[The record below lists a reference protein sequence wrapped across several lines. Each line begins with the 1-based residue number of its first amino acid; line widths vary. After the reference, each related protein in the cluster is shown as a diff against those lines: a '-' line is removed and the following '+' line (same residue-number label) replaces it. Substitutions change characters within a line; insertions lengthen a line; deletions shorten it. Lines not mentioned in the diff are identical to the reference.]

1 MKFDLIVIG
10 AGPGG
15 LMAAIQCAAAGL
27 KVMVLEKNDQP
38 GKKLL
43 ATGGGQCNLTHDMPL
58 DNFSE
63 KYHEKSR
70 YVRKV
75 LYRFPPEAL
84 RAYFE
89 SLGVALEVTAQGKVF
104 PRSKKASEVLEALLK
119 ALKTH
124 HGVLAGKAAV
134 EKVVRTKEGFAVTT
148 ASETYE
154 CRTVLIATGGKSYP
168 SLGSSGD
175 GYVLAQSL
183 GHTIETIRPSLAPV
197 KAVETT
203 LGDLAGIA
211 IPDAWI
217 SLWRKNKKV
226 KEYQGDLLFTHEGL
240 SGPVIL
246 NNSRDFLPKDVIKL
260 NFARFTD
267 EESFT
272 KGLMAHI
279 NAYGKYTIRKTLD
292 YYDVP
297 RRVMDKILEVAGI
310 PLEIKCAEL
319 TKAHRTA
326 LVKALTGL
334 PVNLKEIGGYEDAM
348 VTAGGVSTV
357 EVTPGTMES
366 RIVPGLFFAGEV
378 LDVDGITGGFNL
390 QFAFSSGYGAALGII
405 KKIQE

>member
-1 MKFDLIVIG
+1 MKFDLIVVG

-15 LMAAIQCAAAGL
+15 LLAAIESAAAGL

-43 ATGGGQCNLTHDMPL
+43 ATGGGQCNLTHDLPL
-58 DNFSE
+58 DSFAEN
-63 KYHEKSR
+63 YYEKSR

-75 LYRFPPEAL
+75 LYHFPPDAL

-89 SLGVALEVTAQGKVF
+89 SLGVALEVTPQGKVF

-119 ALKTH
+119 ALKSH
-124 HGVLAGKAAV
+124 QGVLAGKAAV
-134 EKVVRTKEGFAVTT
+134 EKIQRTKTGFTVIT

-154 CRTVLIATGGKSYP
+154 CRAVLLATGGKSYP

-175 GYVLAQSL
+175 GYTLAHSL
-183 GHTIETIRPSLAPV
+183 GHTIEPVRPALAPV
-197 KAVETT
+197 KTVET
-203 LGDLAGIA
+203 LLSDLAGIS
-211 IPDAWI
+211 IHEAWI

-246 NNSRDFLPKDVIKL
+246 NNSRDFMPKDIIRL

-272 KGLMAHI
+272 KGLMAHL

-297 RRVMDKILEVAGI
+297 RRAMDKILEVAGI
-310 PLEIKCAEL
+310 PLEMKCAEL
-319 TKAHRTA
+319 TKAHRNA

-334 PVNLKEIGGYEDAM
+334 PVTLKEVGGFEDAM

-366 RIVPGLFFAGEV
+366 RLVPGLFFAGEIM
-378 LDVDGITGGFNL
+378 DVDGITGGFNL
-390 QFAFSSGYGAALGII
+390 QFAFSSGYAAALGII
-405 KKIQE
+405 KALKE